1 MYTHQNM
8 IEQKEIQ
15 MSDTGRFFSA
25 ASIAKCAAGALDNW
39 DFDVIERSDEYREAY
54 KASLEIT
61 ESDAEELWC
70 EDGPMDLDS
79 AFSDIWDW
87 LAEYAMNTAIN
98 SI

>member
-1 MYTHQNM
+1 MA
-8 IEQKEIQ
+8 
-15 MSDTGRFFSA
+15 DTGRFFSA
-25 ASIAKCAAGALDNW
+25 AAIAESAAGALDNW
-39 DFDVIERSDEYREAY
+39 DFDVIECSDEYRAAY

-87 LAEYAMNTAIN
+87 LAEYAMNTAAGGV
-98 SI
+98 